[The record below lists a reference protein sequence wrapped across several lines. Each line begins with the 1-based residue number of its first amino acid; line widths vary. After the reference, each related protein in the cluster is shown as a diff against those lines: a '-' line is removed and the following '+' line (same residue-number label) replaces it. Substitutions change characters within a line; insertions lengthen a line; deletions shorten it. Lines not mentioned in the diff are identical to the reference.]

1 MRAVHLWT
9 SFSPPTLVSCFVLPI
24 SFYDI
29 AVYWSKRSTFT
40 QVYSIIEA
48 EVVIACFIPSRSRLC
63 CCSGYHICFHSFSL
77 SLVRVL
83 PFVILSL
90 GVPWLI
96 NIMVG
101 LFQLL
106 YRSIQIRL
114 AVNFY
119 PPSLP
124 EGTRLPGAWVGKDF
138 VFSILLFI
146 LHFYLFYDYFSA
158 FIYCFI
164 FWHIC
169 FTFISAYY
177 TLHFFLWNTG
187 TGWGVRQ
194 SSDCFRQVKLG

>member
-1 MRAVHLWT
+1 MGLDIHCRGQLYYLLCNINYLAVNPALLI
-9 SFSPPTLVSCFVLPI
+9 FPLQI
-24 SFYDI
+24 
-29 AVYWSKRSTFT
+29 YWSKRSTFT

-48 EVVIACFIPSRSRLC
+48 RVVIACFIPSRSRLC
-63 CCSGYHICFHSFSL
+63 CCLGYHIWFHSFSL

-119 PPSLP
+119 K
-124 EGTRLPGAWVGKDF
+124 EGYILKYRLIEVLVDLAK
-138 VFSILLFI
+138 
-146 LHFYLFYDYFSA
+146 
-158 FIYCFI
+158 
-164 FWHIC
+164 
-169 FTFISAYY
+169 FISKSLVFNYHRLCQLEY
-177 TLHFFLWNTG
+177 INIYQ
-187 TGWGVRQ
+187 RY
-194 SSDCFRQVKLG
+194 CCI

>member
-1 MRAVHLWT
+1 MKKGFASNVPRPL
-9 SFSPPTLVSCFVLPI
+9 FILFI
-24 SFYDI
+24 S
-29 AVYWSKRSTFT
+29 WSKRSTFT

-63 CCSGYHICFHSFSL
+63 CCSGYHIWFHSFSL

-114 AVNFY
+114 AFNFY

-164 FWHIC
+164 FRHIC
-169 FTFISAYY
+169 LLLFRHITHYI
-177 TLHFFLWNTG
+177 
-187 TGWGVRQ
+187 
-194 SSDCFRQVKLG
+194 CFYEIQERDEVCVSLAIALGRLS